1 MFSKSTVTLNIET
14 NDIRFLVSRGK
25 RIVDWGSLPLPAGL
39 VKQGLVVEPA
49 RVSSAIDTLFSEKKL
64 PKSNVVAGLTGLR
77 SVIRILTLPKLKKS
91 LLEEAIQHEA
101 EREMPVPL
109 AELYLSRQLLG
120 AEGSERRY
128 LVLGV
133 PRDLLDSE
141 IRTLASAGIRP
152 RNVSLKPLALAR
164 AANREEA
171 LIINLELDAFDLVA
185 VVGGMP
191 AAMRT
196 VMLRGKEMAPEDVIG
211 QVTDELSRTIA
222 FHNSSHPE
230 HPLGPAT
237 PVFLTGLLATDTTTS
252 YLVKAAIE
260 NPIESL
266 APALECPPD
275 LPLAQYAVNIGLA
288 LARTPARS
296 VASIATARTRVVN
309 PNVLPTKY
317 ATQTLSLAHALYPI
331 AAITLVVLALL
342 MYQIN
347 STSEA
352 DIAGIQDE
360 LDAVNQ
366 QLGTVSDVDDPLA
379 ASIDKAEA
387 EAEQLNE
394 QRVSILSA
402 LATSNLG
409 SNLQQVLGA
418 LPRGVQLTS
427 ISETEDDISLDGSA
441 DNRHSVADYVVALE
455 RTGLFSEVYAT
466 SVSGAVEDASI
477 AFSVQGTIDT
487 AQ

>member
-296 VASIATARTRVVN
+296 VASLATARPRVVN

-360 LDAVNQ
+360 LNAVNQ

-409 SNLQQVLGA
+409 SNLQLVLGA
-418 LPRGVQLTS
+418 LPRGVRLTS

-441 DNRHSVADYVVALE
+441 DDRHSVADYVVALE